1 MITGFGIRGIGRQ
14 AASELMNHFKSI
26 HKLKTATYEDLLTVK
41 DMGHISS
48 MAIIEFFSNN
58 DNLETLSRLEQAGVN
73 FESVDEPI
81 DMDSSISGLTF
92 VITGTLPTMAR
103 AEMEELV
110 KKHGGKISSSV
121 SKKTDYLIAGEK
133 AGSKLTKAQQ
143 LGVRVLSE
151 EEVHKLL
158 RQD

>member
-1 MITGFGIRGIGRQ
+1 
-14 AASELMNHFKSI
+14 MNHFKSI

>member
-1 MITGFGIRGIGRQ
+1 
-14 AASELMNHFKSI
+14 MNHFKSI

-41 DMGHISS
+41 DMGDISS
-48 MAIIEFFSNN
+48 RAIIEFFSNN
-58 DNLETLSRLEQAGVN
+58 DNLETLSILEQAGVN
-73 FESVDEPI
+73 FESADEPI

>member
-1 MITGFGIRGIGRQ
+1 
-14 AASELMNHFKSI
+14 MNHFKSI

-48 MAIIEFFSNN
+48 RAIIEFFSNN

-73 FESVDEPI
+73 FESADEPI
-81 DMDSSISGLTF
+81 DMNSSISGLTF